1 MHVNNSTIQQG
12 DFTDVWNN
20 DIQANTRKQVNAN
33 LLNTQDK
40 VVNVWQNKKAEVT
53 AIEST
58 KTVEATEQLDQT
70 QETVTNVQIA
80 DSGKTELTPAQK
92 SLIEAEVASIM
103 QRYEAELAKGA
114 NADSNKLYWMAL
126 SIASYLMHL
135 SGRNDQE
142 YVLEMA
148 VRVREHVKDVQ
159 GTFNSTWGTI
169 LTIASAVISIV
180 GGAMALSPLYGSSL
194 FSLAASTTRTLA
206 NAAQPICTIGSAVG
220 GFGKLVDEK
229 QAGQRTFFQHVLEE
243 AKERRST
250 RKHSHEQSQGQ
261 TSGHNR
267 AIEDLVRSL
276 HQAIQHM
283 FSSAA

>member
-1 MHVNNSTIQQG
+1 MTVYNSIIQQT

-20 DIQANTRKQVNAN
+20 DIQGNSRKQVNAN
-33 LLNTQDK
+33 LLATQGK
-40 VVNVWQNKKAEVT
+40 VVDVWQTKKAEVSN
-53 AIEST
+53 IEST
-58 KTVEATEQLDQT
+58 KTVEATQQLDQV
-70 QETVTNVQIA
+70 QETVTDVQIA
-80 DSGKTELTPAQK
+80 DNSKTELTPAQK
-92 SLIEAEVASIM
+92 SIIEAEVASIM
-103 QRYEAELAKGA
+103 QTYEAELAKG
-114 NADSNKLYWMAL
+114 NAADANKLYWMAL

-148 VRVREHVKDVQ
+148 VRVRDHVKDVQ

-180 GGAMALSPLYGSSL
+180 GGAMALSPLYGSAL
-194 FSLAASTTRTLA
+194 FSLAASTTKTLA

-243 AKERRST
+243 SKERRST

-261 TSGHNR
+261 TAGHNR
-267 AIEDLVRSL
+267 AIEDLVRNL

-283 FSSAA
+283 FSSTG